1 MNKDGAEKTH
11 VRRGVFHLPSV
22 HPRGGPSSPG
32 QRFLKSLKS
41 HCPHMTMCLDSPS
54 QPYPGSQEWPQRHR
68 PGLTQLPVDVG
79 GLFPQQKLAV
89 LGLQA
94 VCADLGIGVEHTPQ
108 STRAGLQSG
117 DLAGLVTGTL

>member
-1 MNKDGAEKTH
+1 MTK
-11 VRRGVFHLPSV
+11 
-22 HPRGGPSSPG
+22 SS
-32 QRFLKSLKS
+32 
-41 HCPHMTMCLDSPS
+41 DSPS
-54 QPYPGSQEWPQRHR
+54 QPHPGPQERPQRHR

-79 GLFPQQKLAV
+79 GLFPEKKLAV

-94 VCADLGIGVEHTPQ
+94 VCADLGIRVEHTPQ

>member
-1 MNKDGAEKTH
+1 M
-11 VRRGVFHLPSV
+11 L
-22 HPRGGPSSPG
+22 G
-32 QRFLKSLKS
+32 QSTS
-41 HCPHMTMCLDSPS
+41 AI
-54 QPYPGSQEWPQRHR
+54 PGSRERPHRHR

-94 VCADLGIGVEHTPQ
+94 VCADLGIRVEHTPQ
-108 STRAGLQSG
+108 STRAGLQGG

>member
-1 MNKDGAEKTH
+1 
-11 VRRGVFHLPSV
+11 
-22 HPRGGPSSPG
+22 
-32 QRFLKSLKS
+32 
-41 HCPHMTMCLDSPS
+41 MTMCLDVHLSLTQAPRN
-54 QPYPGSQEWPQRHR
+54 GQRHR

-94 VCADLGIGVEHTPQ
+94 VCADMGIGVEHTPQ